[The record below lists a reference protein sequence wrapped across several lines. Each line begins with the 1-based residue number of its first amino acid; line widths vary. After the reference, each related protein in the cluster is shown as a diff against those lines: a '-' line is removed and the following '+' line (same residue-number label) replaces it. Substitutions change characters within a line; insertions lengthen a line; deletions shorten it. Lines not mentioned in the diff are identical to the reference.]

1 MRPPF
6 KLGFAFAL
14 AFVVF
19 AGSSARADFINW
31 AYSWTHTP
39 SVVAAD
45 TGGTGGVTLTNHQGG
60 TGSGASDVVVTELT
74 TFSSAT
80 VNAPDHF
87 TNKNYSL
94 ILDLTDSA
102 SHQSGMLTFNG
113 TLNGTVSTTS
123 ANIKNTFIG
132 PLTQHL
138 DLGGN
143 LYTITIGPYAAPGIP
158 DAIQTGS
165 ISAHLSVQ
173 PEGPVGGGSGG
184 GGSGGS
190 TPPPAQ
196 GAPEP
201 STLLLACLGLS
212 ALGLAGWRRWARA
225 RTVAACPA

>member
-1 MRPPF
+1 MRPLF
-6 KLGFAFAL
+6 KLGFPVAL
-14 AFVVF
+14 AVLVV

-60 TGSGASDVVVTELT
+60 TGSGNSDVVVTQIT

-80 VNAPDHF
+80 VNTPDHF

-113 TLNGTVSTTS
+113 TLNGTLSTTS

-158 DAIQTGS
+158 DATQTGS

-173 PEGPVGGGSGG
+173 PEHSGG
-184 GGSGGS
+184 GG
-190 TPPPAQ
+190 TRPPSQ

-201 STLLLACLGLS
+201 SSLLLGCLGLA
-212 ALGLAGWRRWARA
+212 ALALAGWRRWARGRA
-225 RTVAACPA
+225 MAAYLA

>member
-1 MRPPF
+1 MRYLL
-6 KLGFAFAL
+6 KLAFLTAVAFA
-14 AFVVF
+14 VNS
-19 AGSSARADFINW
+19 GTSARADFINW
-31 AYSWTHTP
+31 TYSWTHTP
-39 SVVAAD
+39 TVVAAD
-45 TGGTGGVTLTNHQGG
+45 KGGTGGVSLTNHQGG
-60 TGSGASDVVVTELT
+60 TGSGNSDVVATQIT

-113 TLNGTVSTTS
+113 TLNGTLSATS
-123 ANIKNTFIG
+123 ANIKNTFLG

-158 DAIQTGS
+158 DAAQTGS
-165 ISAHLSVQ
+165 IGAHISVL
-173 PEGPVGGGSGG
+173 PESSQGGVSGGGS
-184 GGSGGS
+184 
-190 TPPPAQ
+190 PPPSH

-201 STLLLACLGLS
+201 STLLLAGLGLS
-212 ALGLAGWRRWARA
+212 ALVLVGWRRWTRGRSLAARLA
-225 RTVAACPA
+225 